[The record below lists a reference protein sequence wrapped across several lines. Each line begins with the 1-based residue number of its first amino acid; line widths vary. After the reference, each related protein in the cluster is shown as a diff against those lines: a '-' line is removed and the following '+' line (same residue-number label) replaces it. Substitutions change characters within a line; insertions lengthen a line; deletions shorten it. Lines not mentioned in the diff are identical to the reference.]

1 MVPNPAV
8 FARALCAGAVIR
20 MGSEVNSWHIFLLE
34 GEYKDDSFL
43 GPSPLQWVNVVSVAL
58 VNVVSVDVDVNVISV
73 ERRSTG
79 WGRT

>member
-1 MVPNPAV
+1 
-8 FARALCAGAVIR
+8 
-20 MGSEVNSWHIFLLE
+20 MGSEVNSWHISLLE

-58 VNVVSVDVDVNVISV
+58 VNVVSVALVNVVSVALVNVVSVDVDVNVISV